1 MLGLSAPSFV
11 DQHQRERSNG
21 GQALPVRERRDR
33 RNNAATGAS
42 AAGIRTLGSQMIAFY
57 FRAPAKAFFRTR
69 VDYLGSPTLASM
81 HIIEAFRLIKD
92 SVGAI
97 LYTSYLQ
104 AIGFLHPPSSKSSK
118 RTYPRSFVA
127 APLDALSVRFRPS
140 DVLSGHYSNMWQYGL
155 LKLREIGV
163 RGVFAGWS
171 LSFLKDSFGYALFF
185 STFEFLKAQGYYT
198 FITWYYQEV
207 IGLKAREKRDV
218 HVITPH
224 FAIEPIFL
232 MLAGVAAT
240 VSQQVIQHPIGR
252 VQEVYYK
259 SLPSLDK
266 QNHASD
272 SKSNI
277 LRNYYKTYHGTYKQC
292 LARAVRSGG
301 WRPWLLKGFFYNTIK
316 QVPSTSAGL
325 IILELVRRRYS
336 SESGDSSIEA
346 DGYNILLV

>member
-1 MLGLSAPSFV
+1 
-11 DQHQRERSNG
+11 
-21 GQALPVRERRDR
+21 
-33 RNNAATGAS
+33 
-42 AAGIRTLGSQMIAFY
+42 
-57 FRAPAKAFFRTR
+57 
-69 VDYLGSPTLASM
+69 
-81 HIIEAFRLIKD
+81 
-92 SVGAI
+92 
-97 LYTSYLQ
+97 
-104 AIGFLHPPSSKSSK
+104 
-118 RTYPRSFVA
+118 
-127 APLDALSVRFRPS
+127 
-140 DVLSGHYSNMWQYGL
+140 
-155 LKLREIGV
+155 
-163 RGVFAGWS
+163 
-171 LSFLKDSFGYALFF
+171 
-185 STFEFLKAQGYYT
+185 
-198 FITWYYQEV
+198 
-207 IGLKAREKRDV
+207 
-218 HVITPH
+218 
-224 FAIEPIFL
+224 